1 MSVHLL
7 CFPQW
12 QGSENPRH
20 FAGGKFAAATVERRL
35 RATAT
40 VIQCS
45 DVSVTEEQQAS
56 LSTLVQDDADLA
68 AASTGR
74 PSTTLCTP
82 CIDSS
87 MVHRIDAIIRQAESA
102 REQLQLVSATSIFCS
117 GGDCGVE
124 VLPVSYINQ
133 RWPGVAVVWFDAH
146 ADLNSPSSSPSGHFH
161 GMPVRTLLGE
171 GPAEFHPLLLSPP
184 LQPSQFIYV
193 GARDLDAPEIA
204 YIDAHAMPLLAP
216 HPEATLSSRLELA
229 LHGARVA
236 YIHVDLDVLDPS
248 AFPHTCCPTPGGLSL
263 DALLD
268 AIATIGRST
277 AVVGCGLTEC
287 CGDPSSHVF
296 ALGAVVDALVD
307 ALISPLGTEAVG
319 RPDALISPLGT
330 EAVGRPASHEL
341 LPTTTPSESGRR
353 CTVRAF
359 TRDSDAALYAAC
371 TALRAST
378 LWGPQPIPGSIQ
390 RSPPQG
396 SAEAYSVADGEAT
409 FFAALPSPDVTT
421 DAQASSGPAVFGTAM
436 LHDGRLRQLAVHA
449 QSRACGVG
457 SILVEAVANAARSG
471 GFDGLRVNAWLS
483 SQPFYERCGFVA
495 VGDRYVSNGLPC
507 QRMVLDLSIPR
518 NGEV

>member
-87 MVHRIDAIIRQAESA
+87 MVHRIDAI
-102 REQLQLVSATSIFCS
+102 
-117 GGDCGVE
+117 
-124 VLPVSYINQ
+124 
-133 RWPGVAVVWFDAH
+133 
-146 ADLNSPSSSPSGHFH
+146 NSPSSSPSGHFH

-341 LPTTTPSESGRR
+341 QPTTTPSESGRR

-378 LWGPQPIPGSIQ
+378 LWGPQPIPGSSQ
-390 RSPPQG
+390 WSPPQG